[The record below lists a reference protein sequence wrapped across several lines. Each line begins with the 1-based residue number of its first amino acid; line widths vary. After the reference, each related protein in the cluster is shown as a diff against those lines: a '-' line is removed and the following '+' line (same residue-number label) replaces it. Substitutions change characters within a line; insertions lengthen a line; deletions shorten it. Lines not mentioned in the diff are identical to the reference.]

1 MERLF
6 SACTRWHDIAE
17 SDLLS
22 VPIEGLK
29 ELKLDDSTEELLS
42 SERAFTYADLYAM
55 LENEVTV
62 AWFTPYAAVAH
73 AEFFAT
79 NSSELL
85 RDDYSFSCIADGQ
98 AIGAMAGCSGGLLEI
113 FDVVLRLLAASEVHS
128 VEIFKWSCPD
138 DVAFSATS
146 LTYLME
152 HCQRLKTLSLVNLK
166 SLQEDQ
172 IRVLGTY
179 SRPDLEIHLDRCEFT
194 TSATSALAEVLKRN
208 QGPTKLNCC
217 DIDDSVLA
225 DGLRGNSRLK
235 SLTPPLASR
244 SDGDNREVLAIA
256 RALKENK
263 GLVKLNLFAFTM
275 SHETWEIVCDS
286 LKTHP
291 TLQFLHLR
299 LLSGYTRTR
308 EAPWPAAELKSRIQ
322 ALLDMLKE
330 NKSIQTI
337 RVYDYISE
345 HELFQRS
352 AIPFLET
359 NIFRPRVDAIQKTRS
374 TAYRAKVLGRALLAV
389 RTYPNRVW
397 MLLSGNPEVAFPSQI
412 TTITTPTS
420 LPIATTASATSN
432 ATVSTLS
439 RSLP

>member
-6 SACTRWHDIAE
+6 SPCARWHDIAE
-17 SDLLS
+17 SDPL
-22 VPIEGLK
+22 VPIEGLQ
-29 ELKLDDSTEELLS
+29 ELNLDESIEELLS
-42 SERAFTYADLYAM
+42 SFTYADLYAI

-62 AWFTPYAAVAH
+62 AWLTSHAAVAH
-73 AEFFAT
+73 ADFFAK
-79 NSSELL
+79 NNCEFV

-128 VEIFKWSCPD
+128 VELFKWSCPD
-138 DVAFSATS
+138 EVAFSATS

-152 HCQRLKTLSLVNLK
+152 HCQRLQTLSLVNLK

-172 IRVLGTY
+172 IRALGTY
-179 SRPDLEIHLDRCEFT
+179 SRSDLEIHLDRCEFT
-194 TSATSALAEVLKRN
+194 TSGTSALAEVLGRN
-208 QGPTKLNCC
+208 QGPTSLDCC
-217 DIDDSVLA
+217 DIDNSVLA
-225 DGLRGNSRLK
+225 NGLRGNSRLR

-244 SDGDNREVLAIA
+244 SDRDNRDFLAIA

-263 GLVKLNLFAFTM
+263 GLVELNLFAFTL
-275 SHETWEIVCDS
+275 SHETWEVVCDS

-299 LLSGYTRTR
+299 PLSGYTRTG
-308 EAPWPAAELKSRIQ
+308 EAPWPAAELKSRTQ
-322 ALLDMLKE
+322 ALLGMLKE

-345 HELFQRS
+345 HELFRRS

-359 NIFRPRVDAIQKTRS
+359 NKFRPRLHAIQKIRPA
-374 TAYRAKVLGRALLAV
+374 AYRVKILGRALLAV

-397 MLLSGNPEVAFPSQI
+397 MLLSENPEVAFLSKI
-412 TTITTPTS
+412 TTIAAPAS
-420 LPIATTASATSN
+420 LPMPTTATATSN
-432 ATVSTLS
+432 ATVATLS
-439 RSLP
+439 HSLP